1 MDEREKYI
9 LSTSST
15 WVQTFIVGL
24 QVCPF
29 AKKSVL
35 NDQLRYYYTNLDQ
48 EDKLLRKC
56 WEVLEEMLKPS
67 KDSYISNCLLVIDTA
82 ISFDALLDFME
93 VLELFLE
100 RSALDDR
107 FQVVAFHPTFCFD
120 SAEPEEA
127 GNFVNRSPFPM
138 IHFLRSNEVADVIN
152 QHPDIESIPKINKK
166 KMEHLGTKALEEML
180 RKTKEKS

>member
-1 MDEREKYI
+1 MDERENYI
-9 LSTSST
+9 LNTSKT
-15 WVQTFIVGL
+15 WVQQFIVGL

-35 NDQLRYYYTNLDQ
+35 SDQLRYYYTNLDQ
-48 EDKLLRKC
+48 EDELLKRS
-56 WEVLEEMLKPS
+56 WAVLEDMLKPS
-67 KDSYISNCLLVIDTA
+67 KDSFISNCLLIIDTA
-82 ISFDALLDFME
+82 ISFVALLDFME

-120 SAEPEEA
+120 GAEPNEA

-138 IHFLRSNEVADVIN
+138 IHFLRSSEVADVIN
-152 QHPDIESIPKINKK
+152 QYPDIESIPRINKG

-180 RKTKEKS
+180 RKSKEKP